1 MIKESLG
8 RKLFTACLALVL
20 AALAIQPGP
29 AVAEPLD
36 AAYRAQRIPT
46 LLSQARR
53 ALAQDRLT
61 LPSGDNAVRYAQQI
75 LDLAPGHP
83 DALRVLEEVVQRYG
97 LIADTALD
105 RAEALRAREVA
116 RARTYQRRGQ
126 DVVQR
131 FNIPD
136 APLRGLS
143 ARIGALDETAL
154 NAGVEGAKRHPAAQR
169 LLDELIAGYAG
180 KSESALQR
188 GDPAEARRYCD
199 IAKDIA
205 ARYQVPLTGLAA
217 LDQRVLVAE
226 VERDRVASRSATEG
240 EVRVR
245 IVYPAAFIPP
255 AF

>member
-1 MIKESLG
+1 MIVEYLE
-8 RKLFTACLALVL
+8 RKWFTACLALVL
-20 AALAIQPGP
+20 TGLAIQPGP
-29 AVAEPLD
+29 AVAEPAD
-36 AAYRAQRIPT
+36 GAQRIPT

-131 FNIPD
+131 FNITD
-136 APLRGLS
+136 APLRQLS
-143 ARIGALDETAL
+143 DRIGALDRPGLIT
-154 NAGVEGAKRHPAAQR
+154 GVEADERHPAPRR
-169 LLDELIAGYAG
+169 LLDELISDYAG
-180 KSESALQR
+180 KSEYALQR

-205 ARYQVPLTGLAA
+205 ARYRVPPVGLAV

-226 VERDRVASRSATEG
+226 VEHERAASRSAAEG
-240 EVRVR
+240 ELKVRMA
-245 IVYPAAFIPP
+245 YPAAFVPP